1 MYARTS
7 WRSPPT
13 DCSSTSVF
21 LCTCAA
27 SCERLTVRRC
37 CVGAVSSTGRKHGQV
52 GTSGGQAV
60 RRAGPCRTAKGIVAA
75 WGFVCGVPAQ
85 DCAWGDQAMT
95 AQDCGQSSDE
105 GGEHGPVR
113 QVQARR
119 RVGSA
124 EDGDLVTQH
133 EQLDVLDADVRPSSN
148 DHPRSWM
155 KIRYEDQI

>member
-1 MYARTS
+1 MPHR
-7 WRSPPT
+7 
-13 DCSSTSVF
+13 
-21 LCTCAA
+21 
-27 SCERLTVRRC
+27 EGHRRR
-37 CVGAVSSTGRKHGQV
+37 VGV
-52 GTSGGQAV
+52 
-60 RRAGPCRTAKGIVAA
+60 
-75 WGFVCGVPAQ
+75 VCGGASAGL
-85 DCAWGDQAMT
+85 CRGDQAMT
-95 AQDCGQSSDE
+95 ALDRGQSSDE
-105 GGEHGPVR
+105 GGEHRPVR